1 MKREKTGG
9 RKAGTP
15 NKTTGEIR
23 DLFKDM
29 LAKNMGKFQR
39 DLNKLEPEQRLKIL
53 LEVAKFVIPVLK
65 QSDIKAEVGLSMSYQ
80 PIWGTIDPVLAASDN
95 EKDNIKINNN

>member
-29 LAKNMGKFQR
+29 LEKNMGKFQR
-39 DLNKLEPEQRLKIL
+39 DLNKLDPEQRLKIL
-53 LEVAKFVIPVLK
+53 LEVAKYVIPTLK
-65 QSDIKAEVGLSMSYQ
+65 SSEIKGDVGLSMNYQ
-80 PIWGTIDPVLAASDN
+80 PIWGTIDPVLMDDDN
-95 EKDNIKINNN
+95 EKKTLKINNN